1 MILRILSGS
10 LGRMKRR
17 RVIAA
22 AAVAFGTAAATALA
36 NVSLDI
42 GDKVAR
48 ELRSFGANLVVLP
61 SGGGSPAVLGGEEL
75 TQLKARVW
83 LDGEQILK
91 VKENFWRHNILGF
104 APWLDVMVLVGDSP
118 VRLRGAW
125 LERSVT
131 LNDGEVVTTGM
142 KSLHPYWQVTGV
154 WPDETKNDAAL
165 VGQALADALSLRPGS
180 TLRLKSGETDTLL
193 TVTGTV
199 RTGGDEDRM
208 VLVPLETAQR
218 LAGLNG
224 KVDGVLV
231 SALTTPENAVYER
244 LGKNARSLPPAEF
257 EKWICTPFVSSIAYE
272 IGNALPGSEAVP
284 IRRVA
289 DSEGKIMGKIGGL
302 MLMMAIIATVGAA
315 ITVTSALMT
324 GVVERRAEIG
334 LFKAL
339 GAEQRQVVGL
349 FLGEAAILGL
359 VGGLAGAMA
368 GLALSQVITQSVFG
382 TPGSVKWLSV
392 VIGVVAAMVIALV
405 GCAVPAR
412 GIARIHPVEALRG

>member
-61 SGGGSPAVLGGEEL
+61 VGGTSTAVLGGEEL
-75 TQLKARVW
+75 THLRARVW
-83 LDGEQILK
+83 LDGAQVLK

-104 APWLDVMVLVGDSP
+104 APWLDLTVMAGERT
-118 VRLRGAW
+118 VRMRGAW

-131 LNDGEVVTTGM
+131 LADGEVVTTGM
-142 KSLHPYWQVTGV
+142 KTLHPYWQVTGE
-154 WPDETKNDAAL
+154 WPGEMTADAAL
-165 VGQALADALSLRPGS
+165 VGEGLARDLSLGPGS
-180 TLRLKSGETDTLL
+180 ELRLRAGQDDALL
-193 TVTGTV
+193 TVTGLV
-199 RTGGDEDRM
+199 RTGGEEDQM
-208 VLVPLETAQR
+208 ILVPLETAQR
-218 LAGLNG
+218 LGGLEG

-244 LGKNARSLPPAEF
+244 LGKTPRNLPPAEF
-257 EKWICTPFVSSIAYE
+257 EKWSCTPFVSSIAYE
-272 IGNALPGSEAVP
+272 IGNAFPGSEAVP

-302 MLMMAIIATVGAA
+302 MLMMALIATVGAA

-339 GAEQRQVVGL
+339 GAEDRQVVGF

-359 VGGLAGAMA
+359 IGGLTGAMA

-405 GCAVPAR
+405 GCAIPAR
-412 GIARIHPVEALRG
+412 GIARVRPVEALRG